1 MLRRLILAAGLCM
14 SCLTPAQAVEEE
26 WAIGMAAPEPT
37 GITLKKWV
45 DTQTA
50 YDMFYEWSTKDRHA
64 MVHFDILTHD
74 FDSVETEGSGFAPIY
89 YGFGVHAR
97 MMRGRSPI
105 YGIRIPIGIVY
116 MLEDKPLEF
125 FGELG
130 PRAGVIPET
139 SFDLDLMVGIRYRI

>member
-1 MLRRLILAAGLCM
+1 MYRRLILTVGL
-14 SCLTPAQAVEEE
+14 LILPLVPAHAVEEE

-37 GITLKKWV
+37 GLSIKKWV
-45 DTQTA
+45 DPQTA

-64 MVHFDILTHD
+64 MIHIDILTHD
-74 FDSVETEGSGFAPIY
+74 FDSIEAEGGFAPVY

-105 YGIRIPIGIVY
+105 YGIRIPVGIVY
-116 MLEDKPLEF
+116 ILEDKPLEF

-139 SFDLDLMVGIRYRI
+139 SFDIDFMVGIRYRI